1 MIIMVHLARLQY
13 EEIFI
18 DLNIISRKTRLVSEM
33 SLRCEPERMIDAS
46 AHKIVDGTLDRRK
59 NWTLFVDDFSYFGP
73 ISGCLQLYP
82 VKWFCSRTH
91 KSQSIKPSKS
101 TDLSERRQLSSR
113 TQPSKWAIVFPC
125 EGSFYH
131 FSFPPVFLL
140 ILHSNLQ
147 ICALFKSCHST
158 PLPVF
163 VCKALCLYLSLL
175 STPHEIIPSCHPPP
189 SQNWNLQTFC
199 SFLNHSLVRFRFSW
213 ETWPVKSQLPNNQ

>member
-1 MIIMVHLARLQY
+1 MSLESCSQALSLGCWSIQCIFLVVNWAIFFTDYFFVAIDIFMIIMVHLARLQY

-33 SLRCEPERMIDAS
+33 SLRCEPERMIDTS

-73 ISGCLQLYP
+73 ISGCLQLCP

-113 TQPSKWAIVFPC
+113 TQPSKWAEC

-131 FSFPPVFLL
+131 FSFPPFFSL
-140 ILHSNLQ
+140 IWYLNLQ
-147 ICALFKSCHST
+147 TFVLLKSCHS
-158 PLPVF
+158 PV
-163 VCKALCLYLSLL
+163 SL
-175 STPHEIIPSCHPPP
+175 
-189 SQNWNLQTFC
+189 
-199 SFLNHSLVRFRFSW
+199 
-213 ETWPVKSQLPNNQ
+213 